1 MMSHDVQRLMV
12 FLYNVSWHLIVS
24 HTVSQN
30 CVSLFIMSLNYTL
43 PHLYST
49 SCISLY
55 HGLPSFYTTF
65 YHTLYHLV
73 RWYRMRYRMMVD
85 VRHHETSW
93 GAINYMA
100 HHGVTPQYI
109 MRHHGNFCDILKHH
123 KVILRLNT
131 ALIKVLK
138 LCKVAEQLKFIS
150 KQCNCHKIGSHNGR
164 FWGRFGT
171 IYNLSDII
179 VYRAITRVMSC
190 VVYL

>member
-1 MMSHDVQRLMV
+1 
-12 FLYNVSWHLIVS
+12 
-24 HTVSQN
+24 
-30 CVSLFIMSLNYTL
+30 
-43 PHLYST
+43 
-49 SCISLY
+49 
-55 HGLPSFYTTF
+55 
-65 YHTLYHLV
+65 
-73 RWYRMRYRMMVD
+73 
-85 VRHHETSW
+85 
-93 GAINYMA
+93 MA

-190 VVYL
+190 VVYLQVSIDGSHVINSTRGQGQAMRLYFPYQCGRCTPINLAFVWKRQHKSTESSEVLY